1 MQGKQQTVGTV
12 GVMKHRKIKKL
23 LTNERNLTMKK
34 FWNKWA
40 VPLATG
46 IGIVGGLFAFSVI
59 LGVLFMDYDP
69 MTMVYNIARD
79 FKEIFG

>member
-1 MQGKQQTVGTV
+1 MVYTV
-12 GVMKHRKIKKL
+12 
-23 LTNERNLTMKK
+23 KK

-59 LGVLFMDYDP
+59 LGVLFMNYDP
-69 MTMVYNIARD
+69 MTMVYNIAQD
-79 FKEIFG
+79 LKEIFG

>member
-1 MQGKQQTVGTV
+1 
-12 GVMKHRKIKKL
+12 
-23 LTNERNLTMKK
+23 MKK

-46 IGIVGGLFAFSVI
+46 FGIVGGLFAFSLI